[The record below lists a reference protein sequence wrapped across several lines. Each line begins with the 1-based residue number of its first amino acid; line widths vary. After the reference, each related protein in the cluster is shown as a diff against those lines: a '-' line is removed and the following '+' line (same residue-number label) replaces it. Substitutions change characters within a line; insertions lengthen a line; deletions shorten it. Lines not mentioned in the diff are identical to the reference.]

1 MIRAKDLADSY
12 MVTWMRV
19 ADVTVLSVGA
29 LTFSSDPRFSVIH
42 VPRYLYLYTHTICTT
57 FAHLYFP
64 CEVMHGC
71 VPWQLCQVSAAFQQS
86 CLVKQWKESINKEA
100 QEMLTMPDGY
110 IDDVCSVEF
119 PHNYSTKWDCGVALD
134 SLDSILSSLWDLS
147 HFSPSC
153 CWPSSRKKSL
163 SCCSACC
170 KLTSF
175 AAALHVRLNLE
186 NLISAKSGKSRCL
199 ANFLN
204 FQQSA
209 KYTIFLQIT
218 TITTLP
224 CKHEE
229 KTFRFAPFATQAII
243 FSDSICK
250 VNGWRTTK
258 KNRRFC
264 HAEHI
269 LDR

>member
-1 MIRAKDLADSY
+1 MINATMIRAKDLADSY

-42 VPRYLYLYTHTICTT
+42 VPRYLHLYTVILFVLLLRICI
-57 FAHLYFP
+57 FP
-64 CEVMHGC
+64 VKSCMHSC

-119 PHNYSTKWDCGVALD
+119 PHNYSTKWDCRVALD

-153 CWPSSRKKSL
+153 CWPSSIKKSL

-204 FQQSA
+204 FQQST
-209 KYTIFLQIT
+209 KYMDLANHGNKNIALQT
-218 TITTLP
+218 
-224 CKHEE
+224 
-229 KTFRFAPFATQAII
+229 
-243 FSDSICK
+243 
-250 VNGWRTTK
+250 WRK
-258 KNRRFC
+258 K
-264 HAEHI
+264 
-269 LDR
+269 LV

>member
-1 MIRAKDLADSY
+1 MCPGIC
-12 MVTWMRV
+12 
-19 ADVTVLSVGA
+19 
-29 LTFSSDPRFSVIH
+29 
-42 VPRYLYLYTHTICTT
+42 ICTLIL
-57 FAHLYFP
+57 FVLLLRICLFLVKS
-64 CEVMHGC
+64 CMHSC

-186 NLISAKSGKSRCL
+186 NLISTKRRKSRCL

-209 KYTIFLQIT
+209 KYTDVLQIT
-218 TITTLP
+218 TITTLR

-243 FSDSICK
+243 FSDLICK

-258 KNRRFC
+258 KNKRFC

>member
-1 MIRAKDLADSY
+1 
-12 MVTWMRV
+12 MR
-19 ADVTVLSVGA
+19 
-29 LTFSSDPRFSVIH
+29 
-42 VPRYLYLYTHTICTT
+42 ICL
-57 FAHLYFP
+57 FLVKS
-64 CEVMHGC
+64 CMHSC
-71 VPWQLCQVSAAFQQS
+71 VPWQLCQVLAAFQQS

-153 CWPSSRKKSL
+153 CWPISIKKLILLQCMLQIDFFCCRPSREIESRK
-163 SCCSACC
+163 
-170 KLTSF
+170 
-175 AAALHVRLNLE
+175 LNL
-186 NLISAKSGKSRCL
+186 GKKWEI
-199 ANFLN
+199 
-204 FQQSA
+204 QG
-209 KYTIFLQIT
+209 
-218 TITTLP
+218 
-224 CKHEE
+224 
-229 KTFRFAPFATQAII
+229 
-243 FSDSICK
+243 FSKLSEFSTICK
-250 VNGWRTTK
+250 IYWFFANHDNNNIALQTRRKNFSFRSFCYASYNIFWFDLQSKWTTK